1 MFFFLAHGCHAALDA
16 PKKVCPDAVDS
27 CTKTAWEN
35 GGLRGM
41 PRLPVFL
48 SKHKVPLGF
57 VLDAKHPEANLQ
69 MLCDFVEE
77 EGVSLGTLFLPQ
89 SMGLSAEGG
98 RALGPRVLG
107 LLRPQWHEEQL
118 QRFAARIVVALLCRL
133 AGGPAKP
140 KEALR
145 SGPAGIQIV
154 RDLSGHAHRRRAM
167 DSVSSLAGAT
177 WLIE

>member
-1 MFFFLAHGCHAALDA
+1 LFFFLAHGCHAALDA

-57 VLDAKHPEANLQ
+57 ALDAKHPEANLQ

-77 EGVSLGTLFLPQ
+77 EGVRWGKFGHPLPA
-89 SMGLSAEGG
+89 AEHG
-98 RALGPRVLG
+98 ALGRRG
-107 LLRPQWHEEQL
+107 ESLRPPS
-118 QRFAARIVVALLCRL
+118 ARIFTAAVA
-133 AGGPAKP
+133 
-140 KEALR
+140 
-145 SGPAGIQIV
+145 
-154 RDLSGHAHRRRAM
+154 RRATSKIRGK
-167 DSVSSLAGAT
+167 DRCRPPLPLGRGAGKT
-177 WLIE
+177 